1 MKRGAPIQE
10 PNKTLS
16 DMKHYIGSKGGIRLI
31 RTLAVKADGTLERD
45 LPLEQLDRADI
56 SWYWVDFEA
65 PSEDEAA
72 LLHDHFHFHPLAIE
86 DCLHFL
92 QRPKLD
98 LYEGYQFY
106 VLHSLNPDTLKTEEL
121 DLFVGS
127 RYVVSFH
134 FSRLSEIDSAWE
146 AVSADAQSIQPGP
159 MQVLYLVMDRIV
171 DQYFPAMYNLEDRI
185 NELDDGTNRPHRVIT
200 RRLFRI
206 RSDLLAL
213 RKTIVP
219 TSEML
224 YRMLSMDFL
233 KETKRYKLYFTD
245 IYDHLLKLTA
255 MIESNREMTSD
266 MRDHYMSIKADR
278 MNSIMLTLTVFTV
291 IFMPLTFI
299 AGIYGMN
306 FEYMP
311 ELKWRYGYFAVL
323 GLMAI
328 VGVSMFIWFKKKG
341 WLE

>member
-1 MKRGAPIQE
+1 MI
-10 PNKTLS
+10 
-16 DMKHYIGSKGGIRLI
+16 HYGEQGGMRLI

-45 LPLEQLDRADI
+45 FPLEQLDSADV

-65 PSEDEAA
+65 PDENEIA

-92 QRPKLD
+92 QRPKMD

-106 VLHSLNPDTLKTEEL
+106 VLHSMNPDTLEAEEL
-121 DLFVGS
+121 DLFVGD

-134 FSRLSEIDSAWE
+134 FSHLNEMDTAWQ
-146 AVSADAQSIQPGP
+146 ALSADAQSLQLGP
-159 MQVLYLVMDRIV
+159 IQVLYLLMNRITE
-171 DQYFPAMYNLEDRI
+171 QYFPAMYNLEDHI
-185 NELDDGTNRPHRVIT
+185 NELDEGTNRPLRVIT

-219 TSEML
+219 MGEML
-224 YRMLSMDFL
+224 YRMLHMDFIQ
-233 KETKRYKLYFTD
+233 KTKRHQLYFTN

-255 MIESNREMTSD
+255 MIESNRELTSD
-266 MRDHYMSIKADR
+266 IRDQYMSIKTDR
-278 MNSIMLTLTVFTV
+278 MNSIMLTLTVVTV

-299 AGIYGMN
+299 VGVYGMN

-311 ELKWRYGYFAVL
+311 ELKWHYGYFAVL

-328 VGVSMFIWFKKKG
+328 IAVSMFVWFKKKG

>member
-1 MKRGAPIQE
+1 M
-10 PNKTLS
+10 
-16 DMKHYIGSKGGIRLI
+16 
-31 RTLAVKADGTLERD
+31 
-45 LPLEQLDRADI
+45 
-56 SWYWVDFEA
+56 
-65 PSEDEAA
+65 
-72 LLHDHFHFHPLAIE
+72 
-86 DCLHFL
+86 
-92 QRPKLD
+92 
-98 LYEGYQFY
+98 
-106 VLHSLNPDTLKTEEL
+106 
-121 DLFVGS
+121 
-127 RYVVSFH
+127 
-134 FSRLSEIDSAWE
+134 
-146 AVSADAQSIQPGP
+146 SADAQSIQPGP

-224 YRMLSMDFL
+224 YRMLNMDFL
-233 KETKRYKLYFTD
+233 KETKRHKLYFTD

-255 MIESNREMTSD
+255 MIESNREITSD